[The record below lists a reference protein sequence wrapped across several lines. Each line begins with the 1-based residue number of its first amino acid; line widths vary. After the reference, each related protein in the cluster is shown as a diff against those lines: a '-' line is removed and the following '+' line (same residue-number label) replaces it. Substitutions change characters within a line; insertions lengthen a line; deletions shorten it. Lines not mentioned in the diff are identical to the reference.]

1 MDKFCTKCGAK
12 LDEAT
17 KLCPNCD
24 LAQKRKEPQISKSKK
39 RSPFYVKLILCILL
53 VLALSACV
61 TGALMH
67 FEIINFPFTGSENLE
82 SSEEN
87 INLTFKN
94 GDCVFTPSQEHI
106 QYDEENNVLY
116 FNNQLIVYTFS
127 DLSEDDANN
136 LAKLVNGKIV
146 GTISGSVNA
155 LQIQVEASTLDELH
169 SMSEQIMEVSD
180 VLYAGYDYPMQLL
193 PTTNNSNLQDTTENI
208 SATTQNEEAGSA
220 ETPWWTEAIGAD
232 SAWKYS
238 EKCHPI
244 KIGIIDSGFDTEHED
259 LQGRITFLPEYMAN
273 SKDDHGTHVAG
284 IIASNN
290 NSFGIRG
297 IADSAS
303 LVCIDWSP
311 DDSINYLSTGEYIEM
326 IKQLIEAD
334 AKVINNSWGTYFLSK
349 DGYTQNLYG
358 KDLGIKYLF
367 EYLAVDSTGAYD
379 SYVNYCEAFS
389 KRSGLDCTIMMIE
402 LLLNNQDDFLI
413 VQAAGNGEDNAGPGV
428 DAQYASFFCSI
439 DPETYNILS
448 DSTRKT
454 LSQKG
459 IEYRTID
466 EHILIVGAVENNCDE
481 QGYRMSQYSNFGPN
495 VDICAP
501 GGSGKNHS
509 GENILSTLT
518 DNSYGELSGTS
529 MAAPMVTGSAGFIWS
544 LNPELSAPE
553 VRDILL
559 TNTTVQA
566 YGVGD
571 GASYRYPMLNVGAA
585 AEAVLSNTEENNT
598 PDQTNQAE
606 QTEPSTTDI
615 VEFNGHQYYIYNLD
629 TITTWEEAK
638 QYCEE
643 QGGYL
648 ATITSKEED
657 EFLYSYITDMGY
669 DSALFGLSD
678 TEQDNEWTW
687 VTGETFAY
695 ENWASGE
702 PNHQGG
708 YEHYGMYYE
717 KNKDGSWNDGSGKT
731 CPFLCEW
738 GDYQTDDES
747 AAEIWENL
755 IATGKYLEYT
765 EGWEKFIGM
774 PVSPTEYAILD
785 IDGDG
790 WEELILSGYQPDFP
804 EFKYHSILV
813 CEKESKEITEVSIEF
828 LAQESNSLVGQSFG
842 GLQYSAPYHAL
853 VYTELNNGSMF
864 GGYNFMTLE
873 NNQLR
878 MDFSVTFEC
887 NPDTNVISYSF
898 NQDGNSTPI
907 SETEYNQYIIDE
919 SAPIEFSPIP

>member
-1 MDKFCTKCGAK
+1 MG
-12 LDEAT
+12 
-17 KLCPNCD
+17 
-24 LAQKRKEPQISKSKK
+24 
-39 RSPFYVKLILCILL
+39 
-53 VLALSACV
+53 
-61 TGALMH
+61 
-67 FEIINFPFTGSENLE
+67 
-82 SSEEN
+82 
-87 INLTFKN
+87 
-94 GDCVFTPSQEHI
+94 
-106 QYDEENNVLY
+106 
-116 FNNQLIVYTFS
+116 
-127 DLSEDDANN
+127 
-136 LAKLVNGKIV
+136 
-146 GTISGSVNA
+146 
-155 LQIQVEASTLDELH
+155 
-169 SMSEQIMEVSD
+169 
-180 VLYAGYDYPMQLL
+180 
-193 PTTNNSNLQDTTENI
+193 
-208 SATTQNEEAGSA
+208 
-220 ETPWWTEAIGAD
+220 
-232 SAWKYS
+232 
-238 EKCHPI
+238 
-244 KIGIIDSGFDTEHED
+244 
-259 LQGRITFLPEYMAN
+259 
-273 SKDDHGTHVAG
+273 
-284 IIASNN
+284 
-290 NSFGIRG
+290 
-297 IADSAS
+297 
-303 LVCIDWSP
+303 
-311 DDSINYLSTGEYIEM
+311 
-326 IKQLIEAD
+326 
-334 AKVINNSWGTYFLSK
+334 
-349 DGYTQNLYG
+349 
-358 KDLGIKYLF
+358 
-367 EYLAVDSTGAYD
+367 
-379 SYVNYCEAFS
+379 
-389 KRSGLDCTIMMIE
+389 
-402 LLLNNQDDFLI
+402 
-413 VQAAGNGEDNAGPGV
+413 
-428 DAQYASFFCSI
+428 
-439 DPETYNILS
+439 
-448 DSTRKT
+448 
-454 LSQKG
+454 
-459 IEYRTID
+459 
-466 EHILIVGAVENNCDE
+466 
-481 QGYRMSQYSNFGPN
+481 
-495 VDICAP
+495 
-501 GGSGKNHS
+501 
-509 GENILSTLT
+509 
-518 DNSYGELSGTS
+518 
-529 MAAPMVTGSAGFIWS
+529 
-544 LNPELSAPE
+544 
-553 VRDILL
+553 
-559 TNTTVQA
+559 
-566 YGVGD
+566 
-571 GASYRYPMLNVGAA
+571 
-585 AEAVLSNTEENNT
+585 
-598 PDQTNQAE
+598 
-606 QTEPSTTDI
+606 
-615 VEFNGHQYYIYNLD
+615 
-629 TITTWEEAK
+629 EAK

-755 IATGKYLEYT
+755 IATGKYLVYT